1 MSIMGLGAGVATLL
15 TLVGVAMAIP
25 IARDADAQ
33 ALSDCSY
40 VRSYDH
46 NGDTAI
52 DIIDF
57 SYRHWH
63 RLSDVPEN
71 CSGDSLAQVA
81 KVLSVW
87 LQRVR

>member
-1 MSIMGLGAGVATLL
+1 MACGTRLRNWAVLLFRSVRGPSVQDDHMPLNRAG
-15 TLVGVAMAIP
+15 IP
-25 IARDADAQ
+25 AA
-33 ALSDCSY
+33 
-40 VRSYDH
+40 
-46 NGDTAI
+46 

-71 CSGDSLAQVA
+71 CSGDSLEQVA

-87 LQRVR
+87 LRKTK